1 MGLRYSANP
10 KGAFRSMDNRSPSAQ
25 PDPGLLDNMAWHALS
40 GPQSELATW
49 SSNGCAVRYQ
59 RKVSPICAT
68 DRTDDQ
74 AWDGLAELAG
84 PGGYVSLFRDT
95 VSSAPDGWRDVF
107 NEEVSQYI
115 AVDLADR
122 PDIAT
127 IELGEPDAE
136 EMVALAK
143 LTEPGP
149 FSIQTYRTGRYFG
162 IREDGRLIAM
172 AGQRMR
178 ADGWGEVS
186 AVCVHP
192 DALRRGLGGLMT
204 LAAAHDI
211 IDRGDR
217 PMLHVRDG
225 NDPAHA
231 LYLKLGFEV
240 RKMISVGIYR
250 RDGERP

>member
-1 MGLRYSANP
+1 MSDSP
-10 KGAFRSMDNRSPSAQ
+10 KPEQ
-25 PDPGLLDNMAWHALS
+25 PDPTLLDNMAWHALS

-49 SSNGCAVRYQ
+49 SSNRCAVRYQ

-68 DRTDDQ
+68 DRIDDE

-84 PGGYVSLFRDT
+84 PGGYVALFRDS
-95 VSSAPDGWRDVF
+95 VSSPPDGWKKVF
-107 NEEVSQYI
+107 NEEISQYV
-115 AVDLADR
+115 AVDLPDP
-122 PDIAT
+122 PDIPML
-127 IELGEPDAE
+127 ELGEPDAE

-149 FSIQTYRTGRYFG
+149 FSIETYRTGRYFG
-162 IREDGRLIAM
+162 VRQEGRLIAM
-172 AGQRMR
+172 AGQRMQ
-178 ADGWGEVS
+178 AEGWGEVS

-192 DALRRGLGGLMT
+192 DGLRQGLGAAMT
-204 LAAAHDI
+204 LAAAKEI
-211 IDRGDR
+211 ADRGDR

-240 RKMISVGIYR
+240 RRMISVGIFR
-250 RDGERP
+250 RDGERE